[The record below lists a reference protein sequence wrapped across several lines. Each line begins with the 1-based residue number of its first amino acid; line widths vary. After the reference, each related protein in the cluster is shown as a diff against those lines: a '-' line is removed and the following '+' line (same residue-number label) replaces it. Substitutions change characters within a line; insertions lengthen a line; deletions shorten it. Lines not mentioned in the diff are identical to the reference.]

1 MALDNF
7 ISEVWS
13 ARLLTNLRKAH
24 VFAQASVINREYEG
38 EIRAQGDTVR
48 ITAIG
53 AVTVT
58 DYTKNTDHAAPEAL
72 TDAQTTLQITQS
84 KMFAFQV
91 DDVDRAQGNPR
102 VMDAAMAEAAYA
114 LRDKLDLHI
123 ASLWSD
129 VDPTNFIGT
138 NASPKTDLG
147 TLGKAYEYLVDLGVL
162 LDEANAPAEGR
173 WTIVPS
179 WFHGLLLK
187 DDRFV
192 KAGTSA
198 TDAVLRNGM
207 VGEAAGFSILKSN
220 NIVNLGSTSQKI
232 MAGVPAAWSVA
243 EQVNKVEAYRP
254 ERRFADAVKGL
265 HLYGA
270 KVVRPNLLAV
280 LHANKP

>member
-13 ARLLTNLRKAH
+13 ARLLTNLRRAH
-24 VFAQASVINREYEG
+24 VFGQAGVINREYEG

-48 ITAIG
+48 INAIG

-58 DYTKNTDHAAPEAL
+58 DYVKNTDHAAPEAL
-72 TDAQTTLQITQS
+72 TDAQTTLSITES

-91 DDVDRAQGNPR
+91 DDVDRAQGNPA

-114 LRDKLDLHI
+114 LRDKLDLKI
-123 ASLWSD
+123 ASLWSQ
-129 VDPTNFIGT
+129 VDSANYIGT

-147 TLGKAYEYLVDLGVL
+147 TAGKAYEYLVDLGVL
-162 LDEANAPAEGR
+162 LDEANGPAEGR
-173 WTIVPS
+173 WAIVPS

-192 KAGTSA
+192 KAGTPA
-198 TDAVLRNGM
+198 GDAVLRNGM
-207 VGEAAGFSILKSN
+207 VGEAAGFTILKSN
-220 NIVNLGSTSQKI
+220 NIVNLGTTSQKI
-232 MAGVPAAWSVA
+232 MAGAPAAWSLA